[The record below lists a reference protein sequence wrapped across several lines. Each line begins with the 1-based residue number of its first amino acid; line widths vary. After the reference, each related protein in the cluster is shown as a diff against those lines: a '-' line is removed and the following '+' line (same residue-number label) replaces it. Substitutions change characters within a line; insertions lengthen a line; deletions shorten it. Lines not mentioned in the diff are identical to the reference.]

1 LVILSLPELDLMSAG
16 QQAKGHIPDNTPVNK
31 NIAIIGMKIESLFI
45 FWGTSMSYLSKNK
58 IFHRAA
64 RNKNQKGPPSS
75 ILTISLVHKKELF
88 QKPDVMWLVANS
100 ILG

>member
-1 LVILSLPELDLMSAG
+1 
-16 QQAKGHIPDNTPVNK
+16 
-31 NIAIIGMKIESLFI
+31 
-45 FWGTSMSYLSKNK
+45 MSYLSKNK
-58 IFHRAA
+58 IFHKAA
-64 RNKNQKGPPSS
+64 RNENQKDPPSS